1 MEINTAA
8 PAVARGEIE
17 VAASPAIVWRV
28 LTEIANW
35 PSWNHDVKSAKLEGP
50 LAPGTRFR
58 WKAGPGTITSTL
70 QSVEPPHR
78 IEWTGTT
85 FGIKAIHVHRLEQQD
100 GKTIVRSAESWD
112 GLPVRLL
119 RRSMAKSL
127 QKAIDSGLSHLKIEA
142 ERQAPE
148 HRPHVE
154 AG

>member
-1 MEINTAA
+1 MEINVGA
-8 PAVARGEIE
+8 PAVAHGEIE
-17 VAASPAIVWRV
+17 VAASPKIVWSV
-28 LTEIANW
+28 LTDIANW
-35 PSWNHDVKSAKLEGP
+35 PSWNPDVKAASLEGP
-50 LAPGTRFR
+50 LAAGTQFR

-119 RRSMAKSL
+119 RHSMAKSL
-127 QKAIDSGLSHLKIEA
+127 KKAIDSGLSHLKIEA
-142 ERQAPE
+142 ERQVPE
-148 HRPHVE
+148 RRRHVE